1 MNEKTKLYFK
11 NLIPTIYICSFI
23 LFLLVGDILH
33 IYNDFSISSFS
44 IGIALLGTIGLVI
57 FKVKRKLFNIDD
69 NIFNKFIFILVV
81 LAFVSLVF
89 SVNFNVALLGSPGR
103 NEGFLQIITY
113 YIIFL
118 NCKDLNN
125 KKSKNIILSLILF
138 TGIMQATYAIMQ
150 FYKVDS
156 ILFIPILKNAWY
168 STGLEV
174 NPNFLG
180 SVMVINLSIS
190 LGLFFSRNELK
201 YSILGF
207 LLVNLFFLGLLTSGT
222 MSAVVALAVLVI
234 FIIFLIIVMNF
245 NLKTTILKSIILV
258 ISCIFIFN
266 NFSYNNNGHFAREIK
281 RTSNEMVS
289 VSKGDI
295 KDSYGTGRIHI
306 WRETLKIV
314 PKYIF
319 TGAGI
324 DNFYYAFEDEHL
336 IDIKSGLYVDKAHNE
351 YLQKL
356 VTEGIFSLLAY
367 LSLLF
372 TIFYLSI
379 KKIFKEK
386 NSKDYI
392 FICLF
397 LSFIGYSV
405 QAFFNISIISV
416 APLYYVVLGLL
427 SSELKPNKDYK
438 LGSRLSISEIQDL
451 QYDMLNNFD
460 SFCKKNNIKYFLGCG
475 TLAGAILR
483 KDFFPWDD
491 DIDIIMPRV
500 EYEKFI
506 NSYSDNN
513 ELILLTPNNK
523 DYYCPYAKLVN
534 SNTIAFECK
543 NHIKDYGVFIDI
555 FPIDGAPSKT
565 YLNFVKILKMLNM
578 SKWGCYLEK
587 RNIFE
592 KVLYKTASIFTYI
605 FPNNFFAKLVDR
617 ICKKHSMEECNKAG
631 IVCHYKYDREIM
643 DSDIFKK
650 TVIVNFRDKKY
661 PAPKEYKKYLNNL
674 YVDYTKEEEKKPHK
688 NFYAYW
694 K

>member
-11 NLIPTIYICSFI
+11 NLIPTIYICFFI
-23 LFLLVGDILH
+23 LFLLVGNILH
-33 IYNDFSISSFS
+33 AYNDFSISYFS
-44 IGIALLGTIGLVI
+44 IVIALLGAIGLVI
-57 FKVKRKLFNIDD
+57 FKVKRKLFNIED
-69 NIFNKFIFILVV
+69 NIFNKFIFVLVV
-81 LAFVSLVF
+81 VALISLVF

-103 NEGFLQIITY
+103 NEGFLQVITY

-125 KKSKNIILSLILF
+125 KKSKSIILGLILF
-138 TGIMQATYAIMQ
+138 TGVIQTIYAIMQ
-150 FYKVDS
+150 FYKIES
-156 ILFIPILKNAWY
+156 IIPIFRYNWY

-180 SVMVINLSIS
+180 SVMVINLSIA
-190 LGLFFSRNELK
+190 LGLFFSKNGFK
-201 YSILGF
+201 YNILGF

-222 MSAVVALAVLVI
+222 MSAIVALVI
-234 FIIFLIIVMNF
+234 LIIFLMFLFIVMNF
-245 NLKTTILKSIILV
+245 NLKSTILKSVILV
-258 ISCIFIFN
+258 ISGIFIFS
-266 NFSYNNNGHFAREIK
+266 NFNYNNNGHFAKEIK
-281 RTSNEMVS
+281 RTSNEMIS

-314 PKYIF
+314 PKYIL

-324 DNFYYAFEDEHL
+324 DNFYYAFGDNHL

-356 VTEGIFSLLAY
+356 VTEGIFSLLTY
-367 LSLLF
+367 LGLLF

-379 KKIFKEK
+379 KKMFKEK

-392 FICLF
+392 FICSF
-397 LSFIGYSV
+397 LSFVGYSI

-416 APLYYVVLGLL
+416 APLYYIVLGLL
-427 SSELKPNKDYK
+427 VSELKEQKDEK
-438 LGSRLSISEIQDL
+438 LGDKLDISEVQNL
-451 QYDMLNNFD
+451 QYDMLINFD

-483 KDFFPWDD
+483 EDFFPWDD
-491 DIDIIMPRV
+491 DIDIIMPRA

-513 ELILLTPNNK
+513 GLLLLTPNK
-523 DYYCPYAKLVN
+523 RDYYYPYAKLVN
-534 SNTIAFECK
+534 SNTIALECK

-555 FPIDGAPSKT
+555 FPIDGAPSKS

-578 SKWGCYLEK
+578 SKWGCYLEN
-587 RNIFE
+587 RNVFE
-592 KVLYKTASIFTYI
+592 KILYKITSVFTYV
-605 FPNNFFAKLVDR
+605 FPNNFFAKMVDR
-617 ICKKHSMEECNKAG
+617 ICKKYSMEEYNKAG
-631 IVCHYKYDREIM
+631 IVCHYKYDRELM
-643 DSDIFKK
+643 NSDIFKRSVMVK
-650 TVIVNFRDKKY
+650 FRDKKF
-661 PAPKEYKKYLNNL
+661 PAPKEYKEYLNNL
-674 YVDYTKEEEKKPHK
+674 YVDYTKDDEKKSHK